1 MIFSISPVLLSISG
15 NIAPDHYHYDLHVL
29 YKAAKGQGMPPS
41 PSAVPG
47 ASGTPAVQRRLDIA
61 NNPVLAEGGFQHGVH
76 RVGDFRAKTS
86 FQAKAVL
93 KAILKAF
100 GYPK

>member
-1 MIFSISPVLLSISG
+1 MR
-15 NIAPDHYHYDLHVL
+15 LHFQAGVGRRL
-29 YKAAKGQGMPPS
+29 CQKDPWRQRCRGTAAKGQGMPPS

-61 NNPVLAEGGFQHGVH
+61 INPVLAEGGFQHGVH